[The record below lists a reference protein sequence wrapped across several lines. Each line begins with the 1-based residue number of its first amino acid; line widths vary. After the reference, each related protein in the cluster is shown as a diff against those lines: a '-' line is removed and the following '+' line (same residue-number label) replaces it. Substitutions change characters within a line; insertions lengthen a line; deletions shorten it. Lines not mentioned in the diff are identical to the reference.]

1 MNTVDLTQ
9 TQQDALNTL
18 VAAGRLRRVPV
29 DLAKAGRFLAAAEEC
44 LADVKQ
50 STLHARSRH
59 RLCYDAAHDV
69 VEALIAGHGYTTT
82 SGSGQHQKL
91 GEAAVALLDAPPE
104 VALVA
109 QMFDG
114 LRQVRNGDHYTASM
128 ITPASADVAERI
140 ASTLLSAAR
149 VRLRP

>member
-1 MNTVDLTQ
+1 V
-9 TQQDALNTL
+9 
-18 VAAGRLRRVPV
+18 
-29 DLAKAGRFLAAAEEC
+29 
-44 LADVKQ
+44 
-50 STLHARSRH
+50 
-59 RLCYDAAHDV
+59 
-69 VEALIAGHGYTTT
+69 T